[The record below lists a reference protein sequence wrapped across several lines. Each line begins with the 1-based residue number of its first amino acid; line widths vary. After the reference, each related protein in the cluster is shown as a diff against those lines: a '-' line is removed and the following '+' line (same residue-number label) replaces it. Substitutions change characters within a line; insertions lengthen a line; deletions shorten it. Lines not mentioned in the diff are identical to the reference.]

1 MSRIGERK
9 LVIPDGVTVSVNGNV
24 VDVKGPKGEL
34 TLEFSKLVSVVVEDG
49 VVLTKQIK
57 PSKDANMMQ
66 GTTNS
71 LISNMITGVS
81 KGYDKGLEAVG
92 VGYRFQVSGNK
103 ITINAGY
110 SHPVVMEAPKE
121 LSVTSESNTE
131 ITIHGIDKQKVSE
144 FAANVRKVREPEPY
158 KGKGIK
164 FVGEEIRR
172 KSGKSAGAK

>member
-9 LVIPDGVTVSVNGNV
+9 LSLPAGVTLTNEGNV
-24 VDVKGPKGEL
+24 VTVKGPKGEL
-34 TLEFSKLVSVVVEDG
+34 KLDVDKLISVEVVDNVVV
-49 VVLTKQIK
+49 TKQVK
-57 PSKDANMMQ
+57 PSKRANVMQ

-81 KGYDKGLEAVG
+81 TGFSKSLEAVG
-92 VGYRFQVSGNK
+92 VGYRFNVAGNK
-103 ITINAGY
+103 ITISAGY
-110 SHPVVMEAPKE
+110 SHPVIMEAPAG

-158 KGKGIK
+158 KGKGIRYK
-164 FVGEEIRR
+164 DEHVRR
-172 KSGKSAGAK
+172 KEGKKAA

>member
-34 TLEFSKLVSVVVEDG
+34 NLEFSKLVSVVVEDG

-57 PSKDANMMQ
+57 PSKEANVMQ

-110 SHPVVMEAPKE
+110 SHPVVMEAPVG
-121 LSVTSESNTE
+121 LTVTSESNTE

-158 KGKGIK
+158 KGKGIRYK
-164 FVGEEIRR
+164 GEHVRR
-172 KSGKSAGAK
+172 KEGKKAA